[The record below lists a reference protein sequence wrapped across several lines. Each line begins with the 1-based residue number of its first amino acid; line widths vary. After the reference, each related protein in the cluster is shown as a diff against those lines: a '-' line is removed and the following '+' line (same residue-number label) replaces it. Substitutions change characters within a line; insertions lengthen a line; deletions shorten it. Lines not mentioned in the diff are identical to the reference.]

1 MIMHRISV
9 IAKSCH
15 VYADRRLSKYNI
27 NNTEQAILM
36 LLQKS
41 NFINQETIAKYFYMD
56 KGTIAK
62 ALRKLEQKNMISRK
76 INENNQREKI
86 ISITDEGMESMDLM
100 KTVLEDWYECIFKGL
115 TEEEM
120 NSLNLIMEKIA
131 NNASTALL
139 MEDSN
144 ETDK

>member
-1 MIMHRISV
+1 
-9 IAKSCH
+9 
-15 VYADRRLSKYNI
+15 
-27 NNTEQAILM
+27 M

-120 NSLNLIMEKIA
+120 NSLNSIMEKIA